1 MRSEAKLGHANFN
14 PERIHLYIMDL
25 IRNDWKHTL
34 KNKISQKSLF
44 KTFNYNNLGTRKIKV
59 FQKLYYKEIY
69 FTLQSNNT
77 KYIEP
82 FNFISYL
89 NFLEG

>member
-1 MRSEAKLGHANFN
+1 MRSEAKLGRANFN

-34 KNKISQKSLF
+34 KNETSQKSLF
-44 KTFNYNNLGTRKIKV
+44 KTFDYNNLGTRKIKV
-59 FQKLYYKEIY
+59 FQKLYYKEIH